1 MVIVI
6 SVLETW
12 ILFISCNRVQNY
24 FFFYN
29 CEALRTI
36 DRLWLF
42 FLLVRWSHKEGH
54 CVMSGPFITD
64 YLVWV
69 LLLVESRTV
78 SRWPIVAYTYV
89 ILYLAHCCFIGNHSH
104 TISFYFHIENWIFFL
119 TTIVTSGRINA
130 LCSSLC
136 KAWVG
141 NWFNKGMFILLKYS
155 GKLFKTHCQ
164 FIFIIIKGC
173 SVIVNQTF
181 KSITYQIFQV
191 SILRLSFPIKWLIQI
206 LKEGDLL
213 LGSKITKTSFP
224 LD

>member
-1 MVIVI
+1 MSRTSIRWQHNNTSQTIKIKPKGHNSPTVHFTRGYLSQPVYVVIIRNSLDVWWLLSQSWKHESYLLVVI
-6 SVLETW
+6 GFRT
-12 ILFISCNRVQNY
+12 I
-24 FFFYN
+24 FFFITAS
-29 CEALRTI
+29 ALRTI

-130 LCSSLC
+130 
-136 KAWVG
+136 
-141 NWFNKGMFILLKYS
+141 
-155 GKLFKTHCQ
+155 
-164 FIFIIIKGC
+164 
-173 SVIVNQTF
+173 
-181 KSITYQIFQV
+181 
-191 SILRLSFPIKWLIQI
+191 
-206 LKEGDLL
+206 
-213 LGSKITKTSFP
+213 
-224 LD
+224 